1 MKAVLRLNLVVA
13 FVFLLALSLTLYDM
27 LQQAT
32 KDITRE
38 VTAGVGFTHQLL
50 SVAVTDESFLKE
62 LLEGETRHVSLSIVK
77 TAYLPSDPAQI
88 HNTDNVPE
96 WFYGMIPGLEHL
108 EEKQYFR
115 YLSDGRALRLQAD
128 ISDEVEE
135 VWESVQNVLFIF
147 TLSALLSNL
156 AIYFGVHRGIKP
168 VSDFLYA
175 LKDIE
180 KGRFTARLERYS
192 IKEINELA
200 VHFNAMANALQ
211 RAENDNSKLTHELM
225 KLQEKER
232 AHLARELHDDL
243 GQYLTG
249 IRAQAYLIKQSAN
262 NPKLVAA
269 VGEQIAIN
277 CDAMHVSFRQLI
289 RKLHPV
295 ILEQLGLLEAIRAL
309 IEGWSQSYHVKANV
323 RISEQIPVLD
333 DETNTHIYR
342 IVQEALNNITQH
354 AAASVVD
361 ITFEEKNGALW
372 LLIADDGI
380 GVGESEGAGLGIRSM
395 QERARCMQ
403 GSLDFNPLADGGCMV
418 SMQIP
423 IFEEVV

>member
-1 MKAVLRLNLVVA
+1 MKAVVRLNLVVA

-77 TAYLPSDPAQI
+77 TAYLPSDPDQI

-135 VWESVQNVLFIF
+135 VWESVQNVLLVF

-156 AIYFGVHRGIKP
+156 AIYFGVHLGIKP
-168 VSDFLYA
+168 VSDFLDA

-180 KGRFTARLERYS
+180 RGRFTARLEQYS

-262 NPKLVAA
+262 NPELVAA

-323 RISEQIPVLD
+323 RISEQIPVLN

-361 ITFEEKNGALW
+361 ITFEEKNGSLL
-372 LLIADDGI
+372 LLIADDGV
-380 GVGESEGAGLGIRSM
+380 GVGDSEGTGLGIRSM

-403 GSLDFNPLADGGCMV
+403 GRLDFNPLADGGCMV
-418 SMQIP
+418 LMQIP
-423 IFEEVV
+423 ILEEVV

>member
-1 MKAVLRLNLVVA
+1 MKAVVRLNLVVA

-77 TAYLPSDPAQI
+77 TAYLPSDPDQI

-135 VWESVQNVLFIF
+135 VWESVQNVLLVF

-156 AIYFGVHRGIKP
+156 AIYFGVHLGIKP
-168 VSDFLYA
+168 VSDFLDA

-180 KGRFTARLERYS
+180 KGRFTARLEQYS

-262 NPKLVAA
+262 NPELVAA

-323 RISEQIPVLD
+323 RISEQVPVLN

-361 ITFEEKNGALW
+361 ITFEEKNGSLL
-372 LLIADDGI
+372 LLIADDGV
-380 GVGESEGAGLGIRSM
+380 GVGDSEGTGLGIRSM

-403 GSLDFNPLADGGCMV
+403 GRLDFNPLADGGCMV

-423 IFEEVV
+423 ILEEVV